1 MRTGS
6 AMKHHD
12 TRELLKS
19 EYLHLHRI
27 IVDFDGR
34 AISIKAWSVS
44 FSLVALVGAFASHA
58 APVLLIGSLS
68 AALFWLVE
76 GYWKTFQNAH
86 YERMRLIEATFRDSK
101 RILVPLQINT
111 SWIRQWRSNRSQR
124 LSQVM
129 AWPYV
134 ALPHAL
140 VVILGLVLY
149 GLVQFQMI
157 KL

>member
-1 MRTGS
+1 
-6 AMKHHD
+6 MKHND

-19 EYLHLHRI
+19 EYLHLHRV

-34 AISIKAWSVS
+34 AITIKAWSVS

-68 AALFWLVE
+68 AALFWLIE

-86 YERMRLIEATFRDSK
+86 YERMRVIENYFRNPK
-101 RILVPLQINT
+101 KTLTPLQINT
-111 SWIRQWRSNRSQR
+111 SWLRKWQADRSGSLWRI
-124 LSQVM
+124 L

-140 VVILGLVLY
+140 IVLLGLVLY
-149 GLVQFQMI
+149 GLVDLKMI
-157 KL
+157 RL